1 MGPQLGITYN
11 HLPGM
16 PSHPGKHRVEVGVR
30 LSASRLTQ
38 GANQTV
44 PALSNHNAYSSLR
57 ALGDATEAGTEFFRM
72 FCSFMF
78 EIGSQVV
85 RENMASE

>member
-1 MGPQLGITYN
+1 MGITYN

-16 PSHPGKHRVEVGVR
+16 PSHLGKHRVEVGVR

-44 PALSNHNAYSSLR
+44 PSLSNHNAYSSLR

-72 FCSFMF
+72 VCSFMF
-78 EIGSQVV
+78 EISPRVV